1 MIDRTARKAGLTTE
15 TLYQAVLDCLM
26 NHGMQHTEDTGS
38 GEKYP
43 LVDKL
48 CAPGDDSIKTGKEE
62 VEILA
67 EDIVDA
73 IGPMVLA
80 AHSAD
85 ARNVEGVWQPID
97 TAPKD
102 GTFIDL
108 WIGGEFPRREPDCYW
123 GLPDHCCGEMGSLC
137 DSDWHGLDK
146 GWVGSYNMPISDF
159 DGGPTHW
166 MPLPPPPTTTAK
178 DQS

>member
-1 MIDRTARKAGLTTE
+1 MIDHTARKAGLTTE
-15 TLYQAVLDCLM
+15 TLFQAVLDCLM

-85 ARNVEGVWQPID
+85 ARNGEGVAQGWKLVPVEPTDEMVVAFAEAWFSKVRPID
-97 TAPKD
+97 DCMMNDAYAAMLDAAPAAPAPKLTPHPAIAD
-102 GTFIDL
+102 QAQ
-108 WIGGEFPRREPDCYW
+108 
-123 GLPDHCCGEMGSLC
+123 
-137 DSDWHGLDK
+137 K
-146 GWVGSYNMPISDF
+146 GAG
-159 DGGPTHW
+159 
-166 MPLPPPPTTTAK
+166 A
-178 DQS
+178 

>member
-1 MIDRTARKAGLTTE
+1 MTDHKARQAGLLDLINAYGRACRRDGSPAWE
-15 TLYQAVLDCLM
+15 SEEGQAL
-26 NHGMQHTEDTGS
+26 HQF
-38 GEKYP
+38 
-43 LVDKL
+43 
-48 CAPGDDSIKTGKEE
+48 
-62 VEILA
+62 
-67 EDIVDA
+67 
-73 IGPMVLA
+73 LA
-80 AHSAD
+80 AHSAP
-85 ARNVEGVWQPID
+85 ARNGEGVWQPIE

-102 GTFIDL
+102 GTFMDL

-166 MPLPPPPTTTAK
+166 MPLPPPPATTAK